1 MSNLTYLYCVV
12 QRDKPP
18 ALARAPLG
26 VPGAGKPRAIDA
38 GRGLWLI
45 AADAPAA
52 QYGEEAIGRGL
63 QDLTW
68 VSARAVPHE
77 GVVEFAGRTGTVLP
91 MKLFTLFR
99 SDERA
104 LEHVAAQRKRID
116 RLLERLAGRE
126 EWGLRM
132 LLDEPRAVER
142 LARSARDEAKGASG
156 TEFLLRKKKQR
167 DLSRDVRERG
177 TERATALF
185 DELARRAD
193 DSRRRPPPAGPQGQ
207 RILLDAAFL
216 IRRDRVKPFQ
226 AAVRKAAAR
235 LSRDGYELTLSGPWP
250 PYNFVAESA

>member
-1 MSNLTYLYCVV
+1 MSNLTYLYCVL
-12 QRDKPP
+12 QREKPP

-45 AADAPAA
+45 AADAPAD
-52 QYGEEAIGRGL
+52 QYGENAIEGGL
-63 QDLTW
+63 RDLAW

-77 GVVEFAGRTGTVLP
+77 AVIEFAGRSGTVLP

-99 SDERA
+99 NDERA
-104 LEHVAAQRKRID
+104 LEHVAVQRKRID

-126 EWGLRM
+126 EWGVRM

-142 LARSARDEAKGASG
+142 LARSARVEAKGSSG
-156 TEFLLRKKKQR
+156 TEFLLRKKKQHE
-167 DLSRDVRERG
+167 LSRDVVERG
-177 TERATALF
+177 AERATALF

-193 DSRRRPPPAGPQGQ
+193 DARRRAPPAGPAGR

-216 IRRDRVKPFQ
+216 VRRGRVKPFQ
-226 AAVRKAAAR
+226 SAVRKAAAK
-235 LSRDGYELTLSGPWP
+235 LLPDGYELTLTGPWP

>member
-1 MSNLTYLYCVV
+1 
-12 QRDKPP
+12 
-18 ALARAPLG
+18 
-26 VPGAGKPRAIDA
+26 
-38 GRGLWLI
+38 
-45 AADAPAA
+45 
-52 QYGEEAIGRGL
+52 
-63 QDLTW
+63 
-68 VSARAVPHE
+68 
-77 GVVEFAGRTGTVLP
+77 

-126 EWGLRM
+126 EWGVRM

-142 LARSARDEAKGASG
+142 LARIARLEAKGASG

-167 DLSRDVRERG
+167 DLSRDVVERG
-177 TERATALF
+177 AERATALF

-193 DSRRRPPPAGPQGQ
+193 DARRRPPPAGPAGR

-216 IRRDRVKPFQ
+216 VRRGRVKPFQ
-226 AAVRKAAAR
+226 SAVRKAAAR
-235 LSRDGYELTLSGPWP
+235 LLRDGYELTLTGPWP

>member
-1 MSNLTYLYCVV
+1 MSSLTYLYCVV

-18 ALARAPLG
+18 PLARAPLG
-26 VPGAGKPRAIDA
+26 VPGARKPRAIDA

-45 AADAPAA
+45 AADCSPEE
-52 QYGEEAIGRGL
+52 YGEEAIERGL
-63 QDLTW
+63 RDLAW

-77 GVVEFAGRTGTVLP
+77 AVVEFAGRSGTVLP

-104 LEHVAAQRKRID
+104 LEHVAFQRKRID

-142 LARSARDEAKGASG
+142 LARSAREEAKGSSG
-156 TEFLLRKKKQR
+156 TEFLLCKKKQR
-167 DLSRDVRERG
+167 DLSRDVVERG
-177 TERATALF
+177 AERAIALF
-185 DELARRAD
+185 DQLSSRAD
-193 DSRRRPPPAGPQGQ
+193 DARRRSPPAGPAGR

-216 IRRDRVKPFQ
+216 VRRARVKPFQ
-226 AAVRKAAAR
+226 SAVRKAASK
-235 LSRDGYELTLSGPWP
+235 LLRDGYELTLTGPWP